1 MWTVLLFFYTV
12 ESCLRMANPDFPANT
27 LLLPYIDPT
36 GSTVD
41 PSIPVGTTIVPEEVT
56 TTIVGEIVTTT
67 GAGEVTTT
75 TREGEGTTTT
85 TSEGGEE
92 TTTTTERGFGYIFHK
107 RHSHSYH
114 HHNNHGQY
122 HNEYHHS

>member
-67 GAGEVTTT
+67 GAVEVTTT
-75 TREGEGTTTT
+75 TREGEGTTT

>member
-41 PSIPVGTTIVPEEVT
+41 PSIPVGTTIVSEEVT

-75 TREGEGTTTT
+75 TREGEGTTT

-114 HHNNHGQY
+114 HHNNHGKY